1 MKNYY
6 KIMGLSMTATES
18 EIRSAFRALAQ
29 RFSPEVNP
37 GNRAAAARFAEINEA
52 YSVLSNVVLR
62 SRYDKSILMSSEIT
76 VPLTD
81 IPDSA
86 TTAEMQSPHT
96 HTIHAERHA
105 TQEVVTEPVIE
116 RPKPSTTTR
125 DRQAAA
131 KSEPEK
137 VAKPESEPTDK
148 PEPKKETKAETEPT
162 EKKKTLA
169 ESIAERAAAVRE
181 AYEKAAAQ
189 IAAKREAEKKE
200 REARQSENEEK
211 RKLALQAQKEQKEK
225 EERARKEAAEKEL
238 IERRERQKRER
249 AEREAIERA
258 RKEAARLKES
268 QETRPIDVKAQM
280 QSLMSRLGEKQTARE
295 QAAAKAQKAADTRE
309 AKEEAAKPVPVEPKS
324 VKEWAKPVEAVPT
337 ATHSARAVLERFSA
351 FQTQAER
358 QLSELKRMIEM
369 QAEESRKQD
378 AAVRA
383 LADEVRR
390 LHTTGGA
397 GLQAI
402 EAEADRTSALLMAK
416 LNETQA
422 SAEAAA
428 ATAALKAAQAKQLQE
443 EIDAAGKRLDDAL
456 KNLDTAKREK
466 QHLQTE
472 MEIESAAR
480 RRAENAVE
488 GAKQAARTYKAESE
502 RAQKRAAEEKS
513 ARMSAERAFSS
524 EVKARK
530 RAEELG
536 RSDREAAVR
545 MSREIA
551 SLKAAKEKAEA
562 RAEETRAQIARSA
575 ASEREKL
582 ERLSEQQQKNIRE
595 ISAKLDDAEAEKKS
609 LENKVAQLQTRI
621 ADQQELDREIAREM
635 SEFEQFKS
643 TMSEADEHRLVGDWE
658 AKVRADIMLF
668 KDTLYGALGVPYYA
682 HLDEIERSAQRLL
695 DLYTLREGDDRYD
708 RIATVEHARDI
719 LCDPEKRAAYN
730 RQIGLN
736 ASEISAALKAK
747 ACYEEIIRKLGR
759 EKASREFWSQFDDM
773 ARDAQTGDAAAQNK
787 LGEAYYDGVDVPAD
801 PQQAVFWFKEAAK
814 QLYPAALFNMGMCL
828 LNGYGVE
835 RDEMRGRGFVK
846 KAALVGYG
854 PATELVDSPEFK
866 RAISNDAYE
875 G

>member
-29 RFSPEVNP
+29 RFSPEVT

-81 IPDSA
+81 VPDSA
-86 TTAEMQSPHT
+86 TTAEMQSPYT
-96 HTIHAERHA
+96 RTIHAERNTTPETA
-105 TQEVVTEPVIE
+105 VTEPVIAC
-116 RPKPSTTTR
+116 PK
-125 DRQAAA
+125 AAEPREKREPVA
-131 KSEPEK
+131 ETAEKEQPTEKSET
-137 VAKPESEPTDK
+137 A
-148 PEPKKETKAETEPT
+148 

-189 IAAKREAEKKE
+189 IAAKRETEKKE
-200 REARQSENEEK
+200 REVRQSENEEK
-211 RKLALQAQKEQKEK
+211 RKLAMQAQKEQKEQ
-225 EERARKEAAEKEL
+225 EERARREAAEKEL

-268 QETRPIDVKAQM
+268 HETQPVDVKAQM
-280 QSLMSRLGEKQTARE
+280 QSLMSKLGEKQTVRE
-295 QAAAKAQKAADTRE
+295 QAAVKAQKAADTRE
-309 AKEEAAKPVPVEPKS
+309 ALEEAAKPVPVASKS
-324 VKEWAKPVEAVPT
+324 VKEWRAAVEAVPADT
-337 ATHSARAVLERFSA
+337 RSARAVLERFST
-351 FQTQAER
+351 FQAQAER
-358 QLSELKRMIEM
+358 QLSELKHMIEM

-383 LADEVRR
+383 LAEEVRR
-390 LHTTGGA
+390 LHTTDGA

-402 EAEADRTSALLMAK
+402 EAKADRTSAMLMAK

-428 ATAALKAAQAKQLQE
+428 AAAALKAAQAKQLQE
-443 EIDAAGKRLDDAL
+443 EIDEAGKRLDAAIKD
-456 KNLDTAKREK
+456 LDEAKREK
-466 QHLQTE
+466 QQLQSE
-472 MEIESAAR
+472 MEIETAAR
-480 RRAENAVE
+480 RRAESAVE

-502 RAQKRAAEEKS
+502 RAQKRAVEEKS

-562 RAEETRAQIARSA
+562 RAEETRAQIARAA

-595 ISAKLDDAEAEKKS
+595 ISEKLNDAETEKKS
-609 LENKVAQLQTRI
+609 LESKVAQLQTRMNE
-621 ADQQELDREIAREM
+621 QQELDREIAREM
-635 SEFEQFKS
+635 SEFEQFKN
-643 TMSEADEHRLVGDWE
+643 TMNEADERRLIDDWE
-658 AKVRADIMLF
+658 AKVRADVMLF
-668 KDTLYGALGVPYYA
+668 KDTLYGTLGVPYYA
-682 HLDEIERSAQRLL
+682 HLDEIEKSAQRLL
-695 DLYTLREGDDRYD
+695 DLYALREGDDRFD
-708 RIATVEHARDI
+708 RIAAVEHARDI
-719 LCDPEKRAAYN
+719 LRDPEKRAAYN

-759 EKASREFWSQFDDM
+759 EKASRAFWAEFDAM
-773 ARDAQTGDAAAQNK
+773 AQGAQTGDPAAQNK

-854 PATELVDSPEFK
+854 PANELVDSPEFK
-866 RAISNDAYE
+866 RATKSDAYE